1 MRLRQLR
8 RRLLARSQ
16 AYLAGLPGD
25 PAVLEARL
33 VIAVE
38 LAHAECRIL
47 RRAIRRAQRQCPGKA
62 VPCPATPSAAPGAC
76 FPTPETKRP
85 ASETLGALPDACVHL
100 RGEC

>member
-1 MRLRQLR
+1 VRLRQLR

-76 FPTPETKRP
+76 FPKRP
-85 ASETLGALPDACVHL
+85 ASETPGAFFDACVHL